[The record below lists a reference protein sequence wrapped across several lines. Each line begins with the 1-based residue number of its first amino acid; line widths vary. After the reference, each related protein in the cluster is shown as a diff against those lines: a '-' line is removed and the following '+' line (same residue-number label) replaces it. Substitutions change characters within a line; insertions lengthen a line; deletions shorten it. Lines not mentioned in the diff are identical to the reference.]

1 MKEVPKAGVMTFLHN
16 DNYGSILQA
25 YALERVIESL
35 HVEAEHIDYLPSQS
49 EKLKNLIACGNSPS
63 LILEGIR
70 KRSAQGA
77 HERAQAMDA
86 FRSKR
91 LHLSER
97 CQNHA
102 DLEKTAERYD
112 VLIAGSDQ
120 IWSPSWMNPAYF
132 LDFAE
137 NTPKISYACSLG
149 VKTMPGKKKAARMA
163 ALLSDFQSISVRE
176 DEGAELIHKITGKEV
191 RVLPDPVLLLTPDE
205 WLEIAEQKEKGSGR
219 LLCYMI
225 GTNPAYW
232 ERVKALR
239 KETGLRV
246 LVLPVT
252 AESYQSGYELLDG
265 AGPEEFLAA
274 VRNAARFCTDSFHGF
289 VFGTLYGTE
298 TEVMRRDRED
308 DPESKNSRVD
318 QFKRLI
324 AEKTAADLRNEGRS
338 WLAGHL

>member
-232 ERVKALR
+232 ERVRRTALLLELEPLVIPMTDES
-239 KETGLRV
+239 KEQGMEWIDGLSPEASV
-246 LVLPVT
+246 GLF
-252 AESYQSGYELLDG
+252 AGSSY
-265 AGPEEFLAA
+265 
-274 VRNAARFCTDSFHGF
+274 VMTDSFHGAMF
-289 VFGTLYGTE
+289 STIF
-298 TEVMRRDRED
+298 
-308 DPESKNSRVD
+308 SKHHTV
-318 QFKRLI
+318 L
-324 AEKTAADLRNEGRS
+324 
-338 WLAGHL
+338 